1 MTRGFSATP
10 RWVLLPAAVGA
21 LLILLPLVGMLL
33 RIDWAHLGELLTSVS
48 SLAALWLSL
57 RTAVVSTVLSV
68 VLGCPLALVLAR
80 STARG
85 LTVFRSL
92 VLLPLVLP
100 PVVGGIALLYT
111 FGRMGFL
118 GRPLGALG
126 VDIAFSTAAVVLAQT
141 FVALPFLVVSL
152 EGALR
157 TTGTRYEQVAAGLGA
172 SPTRTLFRVT
182 LPVALPAVLSGAA
195 LSFARC
201 LGEFGATLTFAGS
214 LEGVTR
220 TLPLEIY
227 LQRETDPDAAVALSL
242 LLVLVALL
250 VVSLSAPA
258 RRRRGAGFR
267 ANLTRWVGRGG
278 ADGPGGRA
286 DPEPR
291 GESAAPGSTEGV
303 LAAPAASVEWRVGA
317 GVGDRSEAT
326 CHSDRSRAGVGG
338 VSDASAPRTRAAGG
352 FSPSASLPSTWEDA
366 LSATAPVSPASPAQ
380 GSHRPIGLRVD
391 VLHEQRHAAAE
402 FTVEPGDTV
411 ALLGPNGVGKS
422 TVFGVIA
429 GLVAPDRGA
438 VQVGERCVVRA
449 GTGARPVWVPA
460 HRRGVALMA
469 QEPLLFPHL
478 NVLDNVAFG
487 PRASGAGRAEG
498 RRRARAWLREVGAE
512 EFVQRRPD
520 ELSGGQA
527 QRVAI
532 ARVLAADPRVIL
544 LDEPMSALDVAA
556 RPRMREV
563 LKRVLAGRT
572 AVVITHDDADV
583 AELADGVVRMDRVI
597 RGENGRS
604 HQAETT

>member
-1 MTRGFSATP
+1 MIRGFTATP
-10 RWVLLPAAVGA
+10 RWVVLPAAVGA
-21 LLILLPLVGMLL
+21 LLILLPLVGILL
-33 RIDWAHLGELLTSVS
+33 RIDWAHLGALLTSES
-48 SLAALWLSL
+48 SVAALGLSL
-57 RTAVVSTVLSV
+57 RTALASTALCL

-80 STARG
+80 STARAVR
-85 LTVFRSL
+85 LLRSL

-111 FGRMGFL
+111 FGRTGFL
-118 GRPLGALG
+118 GRPLASAG
-126 VDIAFSTAAVVLAQT
+126 VDIAFTTVAVVLAQT

-157 TTGTRYEQVAAGLGA
+157 TAGTRYEQVAAGLGA

-182 LPVALPAVLSGAA
+182 LPLAAPAVLSGAA

-214 LEGVTR
+214 LEGITR

-250 VVSLSAPA
+250 VVSVSAPA

-267 ANLTRWVGRGG
+267 TNLARWASRDGAAEPPEQEEAAGARGREGG
-278 ADGPGGRA
+278 SAEQTGAEP
-286 DPEPR
+286 PR
-291 GESAAPGSTEGV
+291 GFETPDGCDSAPGTTST
-303 LAAPAASVEWRVGA
+303 A
-317 GVGDRSEAT
+317 
-326 CHSDRSRAGVGG
+326 
-338 VSDASAPRTRAAGG
+338 
-352 FSPSASLPSTWEDA
+352 DA
-366 LSATAPVSPASPAQ
+366 LRVS
-380 GSHRPIGLRVD
+380 V
-391 VLHEQRHAAAE
+391 VHEQRRVVAE
-402 FTVEPGDTV
+402 FTVEPGTTV

-422 TVFGVIA
+422 TVLGTIA
-429 GLVAPDRGA
+429 GLLPPDRGA
-438 VQVGERCVVRA
+438 VHVGEHCVV
-449 GTGARPVWVPA
+449 GTGPGERPVWVPA

-478 NVLDNVAFG
+478 SVQDNVAFG
-487 PRASGAGRAEG
+487 PRARGAGKADG
-498 RRRARAWLREVGAE
+498 RRRARRWLREVGAG
-512 EFVQRRPD
+512 EFADRRPD

-556 RPRMREV
+556 RPRMRSV
-563 LKRVLAGRT
+563 LQRILAGRT
-572 AVVITHDDADV
+572 AVVITHDEADV
-583 AELADGVVRMDRVI
+583 TELADRVVRLERPVSGTDR
-597 RGENGRS
+597 
-604 HQAETT
+604 

>member
-1 MTRGFSATP
+1 M
-10 RWVLLPAAVGA
+10 GA

-33 RIDWAHLGELLTSVS
+33 RIDWAHLGELLTSES

-57 RTAVVSTVLSV
+57 RTAVASTALCV

-111 FGRMGFL
+111 FGRTGFL

-157 TTGTRYEQVAAGLGA
+157 TTGTRYEQIAASLGA

-250 VVSLSAPA
+250 VVSLTTPA

-267 ANLTRWVGRGG
+267 ANLTRWVGRDG
-278 ADGPGGRA
+278 ARGPGGQA
-286 DPEPR
+286 DPESR
-291 GESAAPGSTEGV
+291 ADAAAPGSTEGV
-303 LAAPAASVEWRVGA
+303 PAAPTASVEWRVGA
-317 GVGDRSEAT
+317 GVGDWSEAT
-326 CHSDRSRAGVGG
+326 CHSDHSRVGG
-338 VSDASAPRTRAAGG
+338 VPDASAPRTRAAGG
-352 FSPSASLPSTWEDA
+352 VSPSASLPRKREARDA
-366 LSATAPVSPASPAQ
+366 PSATPTVSAGNPAQ
-380 GSHRPIGLRVD
+380 GSHNPIGLRVD
-391 VLHEQRHAAAE
+391 VTHEPRGVAAE
-402 FTVEPGDTV
+402 FSVEPGTTV

-422 TVFGVIA
+422 TVFGVVA

-449 GTGARPVWVPA
+449 DTGDRPVWVPA

-478 NVLDNVAFG
+478 SVLDNVAFG

-583 AELADGVVRMDRVI
+583 AELADRVVRMDRT
-597 RGENGRS
+597 GG
-604 HQAETT
+604 QDPLLP

>member
-1 MTRGFSATP
+1 MTRGFVTTP
-10 RWVLLPAAVGA
+10 RWVLVPAVAGA
-21 LLILLPLVGMLL
+21 LVILLPLLGMVL
-33 RIDWAHLGELLTSVS
+33 RIDWAHLGELLTSES

-57 RTAVVSTVLSV
+57 RTAVASTALCL

-85 LTVFRSL
+85 LTLLRSL

-118 GRPLGALG
+118 GGPLSSAG
-126 VDIAFSTAAVVLAQT
+126 VDIAFTTAAVVLAQT

-157 TTGTRYEQVAAGLGA
+157 TAGVRYERVAAGLGA

-182 LPVALPAVLSGAA
+182 LPLVLPAVLSGAA

-214 LEGVTR
+214 LQGVTR

-250 VVSLSAPA
+250 VVGVSAPS

-267 ANLTRWVGRGG
+267 ANLTRWFAPGPQRG
-278 ADGPGGRA
+278 P
-286 DPEPR
+286 DPEGSRPR
-291 GESAAPGSTEGV
+291 SGGSTQSSKDSRT
-303 LAAPAASVEWRVGA
+303 AHA
-317 GVGDRSEAT
+317 VGDRPAAGSGTADAGAGRNGAVVRT
-326 CHSDRSRAGVGG
+326 AAASAVAPGGAPGVG
-338 VSDASAPRTRAAGG
+338 VSTPGAAG
-352 FSPSASLPSTWEDA
+352 E
-366 LSATAPVSPASPAQ
+366 AP
-380 GSHRPIGLRVD
+380 GLTVRVEHD
-391 VLHEQRHAAAE
+391 RRRVAAE
-402 FTVEPGDTV
+402 FTVEPGTTA
-411 ALLGPNGVGKS
+411 ALIGANGAGKS
-422 TVFGVIA
+422 TVFDVIA
-429 GLVAPDRGA
+429 GLLAPDRGA
-438 VQVGERCVVRA
+438 IRMGDESVLR
-449 GTGARPVWVPA
+449 TGGATRDVWVPA

-478 NVLDNVAFG
+478 SVLDNVAFG
-487 PRASGAGRAEG
+487 PRASGAGKAMA
-498 RRRARAWLREVGAE
+498 RRRARAWLREVDAQ
-512 EFVQRRPD
+512 EFAQRMPD

-532 ARVLAADPRVIL
+532 ARVLAAEPRVIL
-544 LDEPMSALDVAA
+544 LDEPLSALDVTA
-556 RPRMREV
+556 RPRMRKV
-563 LKRVLAGRT
+563 LQRVLAGRT
-572 AVVITHDDADV
+572 AMIVTHDPQDV
-583 AELADGVVRMDRVI
+583 AELADHVVRLERAGNRDPAPR
-597 RGENGRS
+597 
-604 HQAETT
+604 TTAD